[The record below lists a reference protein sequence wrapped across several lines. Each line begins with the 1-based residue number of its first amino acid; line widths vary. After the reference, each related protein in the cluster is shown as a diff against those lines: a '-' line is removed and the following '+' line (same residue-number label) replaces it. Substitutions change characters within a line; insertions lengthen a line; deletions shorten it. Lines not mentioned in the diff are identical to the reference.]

1 MARCTIS
8 KNCGATVWRHKASRL
23 VRGIAIV
30 AVSAVLASPADAAEL
45 FRDDFNAALDP
56 AVWRLPDAGPN
67 GTGGPGSFFGRTQT
81 RVDEYPAVQGG
92 VARLQLDTFNP
103 IALVPGDSFYGA
115 EIQTIQEF
123 DPVVHGPMGFETR
136 ARLLTGTPGGL
147 VGAFFTWD
155 LSSTGGSR
163 DEIDFELLSND
174 IVAGDDRVL
183 TNVFDGA
190 DFANP
195 GDLLFISP
203 AGFDLTAFNTYRFEW
218 DPDRFNGFVRF
229 YINGVLVRE
238 EFDSVPSGTGP
249 IEGIPEVRVNFWAPD
264 SNFADGF
271 NANLQPVATEAENE
285 TFFYE
290 VDYVLVETL
299 GGGGAV
305 CGNGTCEAG
314 EDNSNCPADCPPP
327 ACNNNGTCES
337 GEDCN
342 TCPNDCISKT
352 SGNPASHYCCGD
364 GTCEGAEDSS
374 NCAIDCGVGPVCGN
388 GTCETGEDNSNCP
401 ADCPPPACNNN
412 GTCESGEDCNSCP
425 NDCEGVT
432 GGPPQNRHC
441 CGNGIV
447 EGPEGDGRCD
457 GNP

>member
-1 MARCTIS
+1 M
-8 KNCGATVWRHKASRL
+8 
-23 VRGIAIV
+23 
-30 AVSAVLASPADAAEL
+30 
-45 FRDDFNAALDP
+45 
-56 AVWRLPDAGPN
+56 

-81 RVDEYPAVQGG
+81 RVNEFPAVVGG

-103 IALVPGDSFYGA
+103 TALVPGDSFYGA

-123 DPVVHGPMGFETR
+123 DPVVNGPMAFETR
-136 ARLLTGTPGGL
+136 SRLLAPMPGGL
-147 VGAFFTWD
+147 VGSLFTWD

-163 DEIDFELLSND
+163 DEMDFELLSND

-190 DFANP
+190 DFSNP
-195 GDLLFISP
+195 GDLEFISP
-203 AGFDLTAFNTYRFEW
+203 AGFDLTAFNTYRIEW

-249 IEGIPEVRVNFWAPD
+249 IEGIPEVRLNFWAPD

-299 GGGGAV
+299 DTGG
-305 CGNGTCEAG
+305 
-314 EDNSNCPADCPPP
+314 
-327 ACNNNGTCES
+327 ACNNDGTCDA
-337 GEDCN
+337 GENCN
-342 TCPNDCISKT
+342 SCPNDCISKT
-352 SGNPASHYCCGD
+352 SGNPSTHYCCGD
-364 GTCEGAEDSS
+364 GTCEGAEDST
-374 NCAIDCGVGPVCGN
+374 NCAIDCGANP
-388 GTCETGEDNSNCP
+388 
-401 ADCPPPACNNN
+401 CNNN
-412 GTCESGEDCNSCP
+412 GICEPGEDCDNCG
-425 NDCEGVT
+425 NDCESVT
-432 GGPPQNRHC
+432 GGNPANRYC